1 MLKKISWKFRKIH
14 ITISPLVILINT
26 KWEGWGFDI
35 LKIEKELHSY
45 SLLKMVWELPNGAE
59 KKLSFSG
66 DFLFLRTPLRKE
78 LSDIDDR
85 MLWSMRGVSKWDE
98 LKHWVLNLIF
108 K

>member
-35 LKIEKELHSY
+35 LKIEKELYSY

-66 DFLFLRTPLRKE
+66 DFLFLRTPLLKQ
-78 LSDIDDR
+78 LSDLEDDL
-85 MLWSMRGVSKWDE
+85 LWSRGRVSKLDE
-98 LKHWVLNLIF
+98 LKHWALNLIF

>member
-14 ITISPLVILINT
+14 ITISPLVILIND
-26 KWEGWGFDI
+26 KWDGWGFDI

-45 SLLKMVWELPNGAE
+45 SLLKMIWTLPNGAE

-66 DFLFLRTPLRKE
+66 DFLFLRTPLFKE
-78 LSDIDDR
+78 LVDLDDR
-85 MLWSMRGVSKWDE
+85 MLWSRAPISKWDE
-98 LKHWVLNLIF
+98 FKFWALNLIF